1 MSRDSLAVLA
11 ARHWLTPDAKRPAT
25 APADTSVKLGKGV
38 SAEVS
43 FLRSSH
49 PEAQRDL
56 NL

>member
-1 MSRDSLAVLA
+1 MSGDSLVVLA
-11 ARHWLTPDAKRPAT
+11 ARRWLMPDAKRPAT
-25 APADTSVKLGKGV
+25 APVDTSVKLGKGV